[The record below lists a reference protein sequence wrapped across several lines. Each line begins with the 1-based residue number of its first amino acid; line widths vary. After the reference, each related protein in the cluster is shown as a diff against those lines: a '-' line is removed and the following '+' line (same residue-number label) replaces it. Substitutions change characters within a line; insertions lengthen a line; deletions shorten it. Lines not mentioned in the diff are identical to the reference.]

1 MDLGQGYTIGYYI
14 VIIILIKVQSKNKIC
29 KALKS
34 IFKYRIFNF
43 IGNTLLEVKVWFF
56 IISQLKVQTYVG

>member
-43 IGNTLLEVKVWFF
+43 IGNTLLEVKV
-56 IISQLKVQTYVG
+56 